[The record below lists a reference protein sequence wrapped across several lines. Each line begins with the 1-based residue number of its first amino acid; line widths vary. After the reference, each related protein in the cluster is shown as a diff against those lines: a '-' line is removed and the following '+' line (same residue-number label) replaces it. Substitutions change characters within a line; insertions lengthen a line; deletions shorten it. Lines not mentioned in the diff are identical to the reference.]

1 MLSLPPLLQNKPKL
15 PLPLWLQISDSAFR
29 TPHSFDSRQPFFPN
43 LVEQHGGFHV
53 AQAIFSDLTMP
64 ALRNQRVHVPASH
77 ALAFRRF
84 NPKRLAIKIE
94 IESPRRPISSADAIK
109 SKLF

>member
-1 MLSLPPLLQNKPKL
+1 MLSLPPLRQNKLKFRL
-15 PLPLWLQISDSAFR
+15 ALWLQTLHSAFR
-29 TPHSFDSRQPFFPN
+29 TPHSFNSRQPLFPN
-43 LVEQHGGFHV
+43 LVEQHGGFHI

-94 IESPRRPISSADAIK
+94 VEPPRGAISS
-109 SKLF
+109 